1 MSLSSPQN
9 LDLPYFAYGLFQAG
23 ELCHPRVEPFLS
35 VAPVSDR
42 IHGSLLVRDGLP
54 LVSLH
59 AGNGHVEGS
68 VLHFRVETRRDAYEE
83 VAAFEP
89 SAHYRWTDTTT
100 IVTGLRVNILV
111 IRSPSKGHP
120 EEFDGNRWS
129 HRDDPVF
136 RDGLRV
142 VSEMAHEFG
151 KLPFRSSPPDAFDW
165 PRFFRLQMAYLLLW
179 AAIERYTVLAF
190 GPRLEPMARVEKL
203 GALERFQ
210 AAVRSKVTR
219 QSVVTDSRTLN
230 SYRLDRDAPAE
241 AALYY
246 YQVRSNLSHRG
257 KSAWNDGELV
267 RESLRELLSVFKDIL
282 GV

>member
-1 MSLSSPQN
+1 MSLSPPQN

-23 ELCHPRVEPFLS
+23 ELCHPRIEPFLT

-59 AGNGHVEGS
+59 AGNGSVEGS

-89 SAHYRWTDTTT
+89 SAHYRWADTTT

-120 EEFDGNRWS
+120 EEFDGSRWS

-142 VSEMAHEFG
+142 VSDMTHDFG
-151 KLPFRSSPPDAFDW
+151 KLPFQSSPPDAFDW
-165 PRFFRLQMAYLLLW
+165 PRFFRLQMAYLFLW
-179 AAIERYTVLAF
+179 AAIERYTVFAF
-190 GPRLEPMARVEKL
+190 GPRLEPTARVERL
-203 GALERFQ
+203 GALASFQ
-210 AAVRSKVTR
+210 AAVRSRVTR
-219 QSVVTDSRTLN
+219 QSVVTYSRTLN
-230 SYRLDRDAPAE
+230 SYRLDRDTPAE

-257 KSAWNDGELV
+257 KGAWNDGELV
-267 RESLRELLSVFKDIL
+267 RESLTELLDVFKVVL

>member
-1 MSLSSPQN
+1 MSLSPPQN

-68 VLHFRVETRRDAYEE
+68 VLHFRVETRRNAYEE

-111 IRSPSKGHP
+111 IRSPSKGTP
-120 EEFDGNRWS
+120 
-129 HRDDPVF
+129 
-136 RDGLRV
+136 
-142 VSEMAHEFG
+142 
-151 KLPFRSSPPDAFDW
+151 RSSTAPAGRTAMILCSATACVSCQRWRTISASCLSDHRPPILSIGHV
-165 PRFFRLQMAYLLLW
+165 FFVYRWRTFFAGQLSNATQSLLLAPGLNQW
-179 AAIERYTVLAF
+179 RGSRSWVLWKGFRRRYDPEL
-190 GPRLEPMARVEKL
+190 RAR
-203 GALERFQ
+203 AL
-210 AAVRSKVTR
+210 
-219 QSVVTDSRTLN
+219 SRI
-230 SYRLDRDAPAE
+230 
-241 AALYY
+241 
-246 YQVRSNLSHRG
+246 
-257 KSAWNDGELV
+257 
-267 RESLRELLSVFKDIL
+267 REV
-282 GV
+282 

>member
-1 MSLSSPQN
+1 MSLSPPQN

-23 ELCHPRVEPFLS
+23 ELCHPRIEPFLS

-59 AGNGHVEGS
+59 AGNGYVEGS
-68 VLHFRVETRRDAYEE
+68 VLHFRVETRRDAYQE
-83 VAAFEP
+83 VTAFEP
-89 SAHYRWTDTTT
+89 SAHYRWADTTT
-100 IVTGLRVNILV
+100 IVTGLRVNLLV
-111 IRSPSKGHP
+111 ISSPNKGHP
-120 EEFDGNRWS
+120 EQFEGSRWS
-129 HRDDPVF
+129 HREDPVF

-151 KLPFRSSPPDAFDW
+151 KLPFKSSPPDAFDW

-179 AAIERYTVLAF
+179 AGIERYTVFAF

-203 GALERFQ
+203 GDLATFQ
-210 AAVRSKVTR
+210 AAVRSRVTR
-219 QSVVTDSRTLN
+219 RSVVTDSRTLK

-257 KSAWNDGELV
+257 KGAWNDGELV
-267 RESLRELLSVFKDIL
+267 RESLRELLSVFKKIL